1 MKLPLIALLAL
12 VVAAC
17 SEPEP
22 GAPAP
27 SAAAPEPRRAL
38 WILAEGSH
46 RTLEDPARIDRL
58 LERATRLGFTDL
70 LVQVYR
76 GGRSWFPSSHADDTP
91 YRNIVASS
99 GEPPLRR
106 LLDGAHARGL
116 KVHAWFNVLSL
127 ASNRNAPLLEHVGRK
142 AVTVDRAGR
151 SLLDYPRYDV
161 PPPDRQHTRLGT
173 PGLWL
178 DPAVPGVIEYL
189 EQTLDDLVEAAP
201 DLDGLHLDYVR
212 HPLALPFA
220 PGSRFDVGL
229 DFGYGE
235 VSRIRFEQEHGV
247 KFRRGDQWDGFRRDR
262 VNELVRRFKLRLPEA
277 WALSAAVLPW
287 ADRAYLVAMQDW
299 RRWLEQGWTDFVV
312 AMVYMRDE
320 PLLRYVSHGLRGGIG
335 GERVWLG
342 LGAWLFL
349 KRPERIQIQL
359 DQVRA
364 VNPAGIA
371 LFSYDALA
379 DAPEVLEGL
388 RWTNN

>member
-142 AVTVDRAGR
+142 AVTVDRVGR

-349 KRPERIQIQL
+349 KQPERIQIQL

>member
-27 SAAAPEPRRAL
+27 STAAPEPRRAL

-99 GEPPLRR
+99 GEAPLRR

-116 KVHAWFNVLSL
+116 KVHAWFNALSL
-127 ASNRNAPLLEHVGRK
+127 ARNQNAPLLEHVGRK

-151 SLLDYPRYDV
+151 GLLDDPRYDV

-262 VNELVRRFKLRLPEA
+262 VNELVRRFTLRLPEA

-299 RRWLEQGWTDFVV
+299 RRWLEQGWADFVV
-312 AMVYMRDE
+312 AMAYTRDE
-320 PLLRYVSHGLRGGIG
+320 ALLRYVSHGLRGGVG

-349 KRPERIQIQL
+349 KQPERIQIQL